1 MPKDTLCIPAK
12 KVQEQYEISA
22 STLRNWENSGK
33 IEAKKTPG
41 GKRLYNADDIDKLL
55 GTKESS
61 RAKSKICYASVSSL
75 HQKTDL
81 ELQIQDLRKAYREHE
96 IASEIASDVNWSRKK
111 FNDIL
116 DRVL

>member
-1 MPKDTLCIPAK
+1 
-12 KVQEQYEISA
+12 
-22 STLRNWENSGK
+22 
-33 IEAKKTPG
+33 
-41 GKRLYNADDIDKLL
+41 LYNADDIDKLL